1 MEMSFI
7 CGIVGLPGVG
17 KTAIFNAITAAG
29 AAGFG
34 KDEANRATVQVPDSR
49 IEPLVKM
56 YNAPKIVPAQMEVVD
71 IPGLKAGSTASGGRG
86 SKLLAHVKDVDALIH
101 VVRCFEDPDLAHEY
115 DSINPARDVETID
128 LEMVVADAQTVQNKI
143 DRIAKKAKSGDADA
157 KRDLAALETVKAS
170 LDSGVP
176 ARKMGLGER
185 ELAAVFD
192 CNLVSL
198 KPVMYVANL
207 KTPSDAKNEHV
218 AALEKLASEEKAE
231 TVIVC
236 GRDEADIAQ
245 LDPEDQKVFLA
256 ELGLEESSMERLIQA
271 AYRTLGLVNF
281 ITAGPKEVHI
291 WTCEAG
297 SKAPRA
303 AGKIHSDMEQGFIRM
318 EVMTFVDLMELGS
331 EAAVTKAGKLR
342 VEGKDYVVQDGDIVV
357 IRFNK

>member
-1 MEMSFI
+1 MSFI

-29 AAGFG
+29 AGSFG

-49 IEPLVKM
+49 IDPLVKM

-71 IPGLKAGSTASGGRG
+71 IPGLKAGSTAAGGRG
-86 SKLLAHVKDVDALIH
+86 SKLLSHIKDVDAVIH
-101 VVRCFEDPDLAHEY
+101 VVRCFDDDSLPHEY
-115 DSINPARDVETID
+115 DTIDPARDVETID
-128 LEMVVADAQTVQNKI
+128 LEMVVADAQTVQNKL

-157 KRDLAALETVKAS
+157 KRDIQALEQVKEAFE
-170 LDSGVP
+170 SGIP
-176 ARKMGLGER
+176 ARKQNLGDRER
-185 ELAAVFD
+185 AAVFD

-198 KPVMYVANL
+198 KPVLYVANL
-207 KTPSDAKNEHV
+207 KTPADADNAYVKALRELS
-218 AALEKLASEEKAE
+218 AAENAE

-245 LDPEDQKVFLA
+245 LDPEDQKVFLG
-256 ELGLEESSMERLIQA
+256 ELGLKESSMERLIQA

-291 WTCEAG
+291 WTCNNG
-297 SKAPRA
+297 DKAPKA

-318 EVMTFVDLMELGS
+318 EVMTYDDLMECGS

-342 VEGKDYVVQDGDIVV
+342 VEGKDYVVKDGDIVV

>member
-1 MEMSFI
+1 MSFI

-29 AAGFG
+29 AGSFG
-34 KDEANRATVQVPDSR
+34 KDEANRAVVQVPDSR

-56 YNAPKIVPAQMEVVD
+56 YNAPKTVPAQMEVVD
-71 IPGLKAGSTASGGRG
+71 IPGLKAGSTAAGGRG
-86 SKLLAHVKDVDALIH
+86 SKLLAHIKDVDAVIH
-101 VVRCFEDPDLAHEY
+101 VVRCFEDANLPHEY
-115 DSINPARDVETID
+115 DTINPVRDVETID

-143 DRIAKKAKSGDADA
+143 DRLAKKAKSGDADA
-157 KRDLAALETVKAS
+157 KRDLAALEAVKAGF
-170 LDSGVP
+170 DSGTP
-176 ARKMGLGER
+176 ARRMGLGER

-198 KPVMYVANL
+198 KPVLYVANL
-207 KTPSDAKNEHV
+207 KTPADADNAHV
-218 AALEKLASEEKAE
+218 AALREAAAAESAE

-245 LDPEDQKVFLA
+245 LDPEDQRVFLS
-256 ELGLEESSMERLIQA
+256 ELGLEESSMERLIRA

-291 WTCEAG
+291 WTCDKG
-297 SKAPRA
+297 SKAPQA

-318 EVMTFVDLMELGS
+318 EVIAYDDLIALGS
-331 EAAVTKAGKLR
+331 EAAVTKAGKMR
-342 VEGKDYVVQDGDIVV
+342 VEGKDYVVKDGDIVV